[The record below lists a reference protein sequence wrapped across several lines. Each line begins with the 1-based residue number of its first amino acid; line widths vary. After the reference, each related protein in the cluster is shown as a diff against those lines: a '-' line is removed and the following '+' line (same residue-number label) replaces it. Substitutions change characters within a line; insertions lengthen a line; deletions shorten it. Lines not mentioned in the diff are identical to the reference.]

1 VVHQKLW
8 LPSAL
13 ALLACAVFVPA
24 FAAEKISTVA
34 TIGDLVTEIELE
46 VKDFESNLA
55 DASKF
60 KKKQNARAANVL
72 AVLAQAVAVSDE
84 EAPLKKSA
92 PALRDAALALGKADS
107 AADATKALE
116 GVKAALAGSA
126 GGSASAEYDWA
137 KFMDVHN
144 LMEEVQS
151 RNAKLGKAIRKG
163 TLEAD
168 SARHATVLA
177 VLGLTL
183 EANPPKDK
191 QDKKDVESW
200 KQFSKDFSTGFTGLT
215 ASIKSNDIV
224 KVRASYSAVSKS
236 CAGCH
241 EKFKE

>member
-1 VVHQKLW
+1 MVHQKLW

-13 ALLACAVFVPA
+13 AVLACAVFVPA
-24 FAAEKISTVA
+24 FAVEKISSVSPM
-34 TIGDLVTEIELE
+34 GDLVKEIESE
-46 VKDFESNLA
+46 VKDFETNLA

-60 KKKQNARAANVL
+60 KKKQNARAAGVL
-72 AVLAQAVAVSDE
+72 AALAQAVAVSDE
-84 EAPLKKSA
+84 DAPLKKSA
-92 PALRDAALALGKADS
+92 AALRDAALVLGKADS

-116 GVKAALAGSA
+116 GVKAALAGTA
-126 GGSASAEYDWA
+126 GSASAEYDWA

-168 SARHATVLA
+168 STRHSTVLA

-200 KQFSKDFSTGFTGLT
+200 KQFSKDFSKGFTDLT
-215 ASIKSNDIV
+215 VSMKSNDIAKV
-224 KVRASYSAVSKS
+224 KASYSAVSKS